1 MIPAL
6 LLAASLSPALEHK
19 MLASIPA
26 GARPQRL
33 ALLLEVRDGNAK
45 VLALCGFGG
54 RPIPLVARVSA
65 SGELQGAPVQIP
77 PKRSA
82 RADCGTASASAP
94 FTLRRKGEK
103 PKRGVIVA
111 FSEGGKPFL
120 SAAIT
125 LEPDVVAASEG
136 ALEPRQ
142 EKGETSFCERQSDG
156 ARRRLAW
163 QPEAGEYGA
172 EGTCDP

>member
-1 MIPAL
+1 VIAAL
-6 LLAASLSPALEHK
+6 LLAASLSPALERQ
-19 MLASIPA
+19 MLASIPQ

-33 ALLLEVRDGNAK
+33 SLLLEVPDGNAK

-54 RPIPLVARVSA
+54 RPIPLLARVSA

-82 RADCGTASASAP
+82 RSDCGTASASAP

-103 PKRGVIVA
+103 PKRALVVA
-111 FSEGGKPFL
+111 FDEGGKPFL
-120 SAAIT
+120 SVAIT
-125 LEPDVVAASEG
+125 LEPEVVAASDG

-142 EKGETSFCERQSDG
+142 EQGETSFCERQSDG
-156 ARRRLAW
+156 SRTRLAW
-163 QPEAGEYGA
+163 DADLAEYSAAGS
-172 EGTCDP
+172 CRP